1 MLLAKGS
8 PLFRWISWEQISR
21 WYDLKDDDCLL
32 KIFAGKRKKRK
43 NYNVSTF
50 ILSLVS
56 VLNRHVLNRQMLWQ
70 GIEVMLRY
78 DIMILCFEKKYK
90 SISFI
95 RLKLC
100 SWLRSPLFRR
110 CWEQI
115 THARWFSWQIS
126 ARNKRQKKTTTKAF
140 ILSLAWV

>member
-8 PLFRWISWEQISR
+8 PLFRWCCWEQISR

-32 KIFAGKRKKRK
+32 KNFCGQEKKKKKLQCIDIHSFARIRIK
-43 NYNVSTF
+43 
-50 ILSLVS
+50 LSC
-56 VLNRHVLNRQMLWQ
+56 NRQMLWQ
-70 GIEVMLRY
+70 RIEVMLRY

-95 RLKLC
+95 RSKLC
-100 SWLRSPLFRR
+100 SWLRSPLFRC
-110 CWEQI
+110 CWEQV

-126 ARNKRQKKTTTKAF
+126 ARNKRQKKTTTKTF
-140 ILSLAWV
+140 NLSLAWV

>member
-8 PLFRWISWEQISR
+8 PLFRCCCWEQILR

-32 KIFAGKRKKRK
+32 KNFYGREKKKIHCIDIHTFARIRIK
-43 NYNVSTF
+43 
-50 ILSLVS
+50 LSC
-56 VLNRHVLNRQMLWQ
+56 NRQMLWQ

-95 RLKLC
+95 RSKLY
-100 SWLRSPLFRR
+100 SWLRSPLIR
-110 CWEQI
+110 CCWKQI
-115 THARWFSWQIS
+115 TRSFSWQIS
-126 ARNKRQKKTTTKAF
+126 VRNKRQKKTTTKTF